1 MMSHATE
8 ICLTF
13 SSEIIIEIN
22 VKSFWRKYQ
31 FAVNQTRL
39 FKAGY
44 SEIYIKHIQNGWL
57 VKSEEVGRASD
68 DLLVEDVDEL
78 VDDANVLQFYT
89 GNSDELLVVPAL
101 PNKAVVFRNNK
112 NIKISAGESSNLYFR
127 IPLTIQFYFQE
138 VKDENRLFEMP
149 MQRLS
154 DTWFGEIDSGEPAY
168 SIGSNY
174 DNSFADVYS
183 IGSNY
188 DNSFADVRATAWES
202 ISSVEII
209 NNTSSVLDLQRLILR
224 VEDFSLYLKNKQ
236 LLSDYTTIEFKG
248 QEHAGSV
255 TLGIRKEIHGEEP
268 LQMAKPRSLE
278 SKNLLR
284 RSFFFIKNMYQN

>member
-1 MMSHATE
+1 M
-8 ICLTF
+8 
-13 SSEIIIEIN
+13 N
-22 VKSFWRKYQ
+22 VQSFWKKYQ
-31 FAVNQTRL
+31 FTVNQTRL

-57 VKSEEVGRASD
+57 VKNEVVDLPSDELKVEEV
-68 DLLVEDVDEL
+68 VEL
-78 VDDANVLQFYT
+78 VDDPNVLQFYT
-89 GNSDELLVVPAL
+89 GNSDELIVMPAL
-101 PNKAVVFRNNK
+101 PNKAVVFKNNK
-112 NIKISAGESSNLYFR
+112 NIKISAGESANLFFR

-138 VKDENRLFEMP
+138 VKDENRLFEIP
-149 MQRLS
+149 LQRLS
-154 DTWFGEIDSGEPAY
+154 DTWFGEMDSGEPAY

-174 DNSFADVYS
+174 DNSFADV
-183 IGSNY
+183 
-188 DNSFADVRATAWES
+188 RATAWEA

-248 QEHAGSV
+248 QEHVGSV
-255 TLGIRKEIHGEEP
+255 NLSLRDDIHGEKP
-268 LQMAKPRSLE
+268 LLIARSRSSD
-278 SKNLLR
+278 SKNLFR

>member
-1 MMSHATE
+1 M
-8 ICLTF
+8 
-13 SSEIIIEIN
+13 N
-22 VKSFWRKYQ
+22 VQSFWKKYQ

-57 VKSEEVGRASD
+57 VKSEVVGCPSD
-68 DLLVEDVDEL
+68 DLLVEEVAEL
-78 VDDANVLQFYT
+78 VDDPNVLQFYT
-89 GNSDELLVVPAL
+89 GNSDELIVVPAL
-101 PNKAVVFRNNK
+101 PNKAVVFKNNK
-112 NIKISAGESSNLYFR
+112 NIKLSAGESASLFFR

-138 VKDENRLFEMP
+138 VKDENRLFEIP
-149 MQRLS
+149 LQRLS
-154 DTWFGEIDSGEPAY
+154 DTWFGEMDSGEPA
-168 SIGSNY
+168 
-174 DNSFADVYS
+174 YS

-224 VEDFSLYLKNKQ
+224 VEDFSLYLKSKQ

-248 QEHAGSV
+248 QEQAGSV
-255 TLGIRKEIHGEEP
+255 NLSLRKEIHGEKP
-268 LQMAKPRSLE
+268 LQMAKPRSIE

-284 RSFFFIKNMYQN
+284 RSFYFIKNMYQN

>member
-1 MMSHATE
+1 MK
-8 ICLTF
+8 
-13 SSEIIIEIN
+13 
-22 VKSFWRKYQ
+22 VQSFWKNYQ

-44 SEIYIKHIQNGWL
+44 SEIIVKRIQNGWL
-57 VKSEEVGRASD
+57 VKHKILDVASEDLLFETIDDLSD
-68 DLLVEDVDEL
+68 DQDVL
-78 VDDANVLQFYT
+78 HFYT
-89 GNSDELLVVPAL
+89 GDSNELLLVPAL

-112 NIKISAGESSNLYFR
+112 NIKISAGESASLFFR

-138 VKDENRLFEMP
+138 VKDENRLFEILL
-149 MQRLS
+149 QRLS
-154 DTWFGEIDSGEPAY
+154 DTWFGEMDNGEPA
-168 SIGSNY
+168 
-174 DNSFADVYS
+174 YS

-188 DNSFADVRATAWES
+188 DNSFADVRATAWEA

-255 TLGIRKEIHGEEP
+255 NLSLKKVIHGEKP
-268 LQMAKPRSLE
+268 VQMAKPRSLE

-284 RSFFFIKNMYQN
+284 RSFYFIKNMYQN